1 MVCSISVDKSEEK
14 LKINSDSY
22 DLNRIS
28 DVQVKE
34 LTWKDKL
41 TNMFVNSDNKCN
53 AHGAQERG
61 GQLPVRVMFGL
72 ITSSILFYFIPTEAQ
87 GKGMTLFLPAVAFL
101 VGVVMAMITSA
112 KYVFRLEFKHADET
126 GVQWITAGP
135 THDHSLRQ
143 LIKYRSV
150 ERRQVRF

>member
-1 MVCSISVDKSEEK
+1 MKNDGVFTMVCSISVDKSEEK

-41 TNMFVNSDNKCN
+41 TNM
-53 AHGAQERG
+53 
-61 GQLPVRVMFGL
+61 LMFGL

-126 GVQWITAGP
+126 GVQWITAAK
-135 THDHSLRQ
+135 SRN
-143 LIKYRSV
+143 
-150 ERRQVRF
+150 VREYEIFKLKEAELKQILG

>member
-1 MVCSISVDKSEEK
+1 MACSVLIDKSEGK

-28 DVQVKE
+28 DVQVKV

-41 TNMFVNSDNKCN
+41 INM
-53 AHGAQERG
+53 
-61 GQLPVRVMFGL
+61 LLFGL

-87 GKGMTLFLPAVAFL
+87 GKGMTLFLPAVAYL
-101 VGVVMAMITSA
+101 AGMVMAMVTSA

-126 GVQWITAGP
+126 GVQWITAAK
-135 THDHSLRQ
+135 SRNAREYEIFKL
-143 LIKYRSV
+143 KEV
-150 ERRQVRF
+150 ELKQILG

>member
-41 TNMFVNSDNKCN
+41 TNM
-53 AHGAQERG
+53 
-61 GQLPVRVMFGL
+61 LMFGL

-112 KYVFRLEFKHADET
+112 KYVFRLEFKHADEI
-126 GVQWITAGP
+126 GVQWITAAK
-135 THDHSLRQ
+135 SRNVREYEIFKL
-143 LIKYRSV
+143 KEV
-150 ERRQVRF
+150 ELKQILG

>member
-1 MVCSISVDKSEEK
+1 MACSVLIDKSEGK

-28 DVQVKE
+28 DVQVKV

-41 TNMFVNSDNKCN
+41 INM
-53 AHGAQERG
+53 
-61 GQLPVRVMFGL
+61 LLFGL

-101 VGVVMAMITSA
+101 AGVVMAMITSA

-126 GVQWITAGP
+126 GVQWITAAK
-135 THDHSLRQ
+135 SRN
-143 LIKYRSV
+143 
-150 ERRQVRF
+150 VREYEIFKLKEAELKQILG

>member
-1 MVCSISVDKSEEK
+1 MACSVLIDKSEGK

-28 DVQVKE
+28 DVQVKV

-41 TNMFVNSDNKCN
+41 INM
-53 AHGAQERG
+53 
-61 GQLPVRVMFGL
+61 LLFGL
-72 ITSSILFYFIPTEAQ
+72 ITSSILFYFIPIEAQ

-101 VGVVMAMITSA
+101 AGMVMAMVTSA

-126 GVQWITAGP
+126 GVQWITAAK
-135 THDHSLRQ
+135 SRNAREYEIFKL
-143 LIKYRSV
+143 KEV
-150 ERRQVRF
+150 ELKQILG

>member
-41 TNMFVNSDNKCN
+41 TNM
-53 AHGAQERG
+53 
-61 GQLPVRVMFGL
+61 LMFGL

-126 GVQWITAGP
+126 GVQWITAAK
-135 THDHSLRQ
+135 SRN
-143 LIKYRSV
+143 
-150 ERRQVRF
+150 VREYEIFKLKEAELKQILG

>member
-1 MVCSISVDKSEEK
+1 MACSVLIDKSEGK

-22 DLNRIS
+22 NLNRIS
-28 DVQVKE
+28 DVQVKV

-41 TNMFVNSDNKCN
+41 INM
-53 AHGAQERG
+53 
-61 GQLPVRVMFGL
+61 LLFGL

-101 VGVVMAMITSA
+101 AGMVMAMVTSA

-126 GVQWITAGP
+126 GVQWITAAK
-135 THDHSLRQ
+135 SRNAREYEIFKL
-143 LIKYRSV
+143 KEV
-150 ERRQVRF
+150 ELKQILG

>member
-28 DVQVKE
+28 DVQVKV
-34 LTWKDKL
+34 LTWKNKL
-41 TNMFVNSDNKCN
+41 INM
-53 AHGAQERG
+53 
-61 GQLPVRVMFGL
+61 LLFGL

-101 VGVVMAMITSA
+101 AGMVMAMVTSA
-112 KYVFRLEFKHADET
+112 KYVFRLEFKHVDET
-126 GVQWITAGP
+126 GVQWITAAK
-135 THDHSLRQ
+135 SRNSQEYEAFKL
-143 LIKYRSV
+143 KEV
-150 ERRQVRF
+150 ELKQFIG

>member
-41 TNMFVNSDNKCN
+41 TNM
-53 AHGAQERG
+53 
-61 GQLPVRVMFGL
+61 LLFGL
-72 ITSSILFYFIPTEAQ
+72 IRSSILFYFIPTEAQ

-101 VGVVMAMITSA
+101 VGMVMAMITSA

-126 GVQWITAGP
+126 GVQWITAAK
-135 THDHSLRQ
+135 SRN
-143 LIKYRSV
+143 
-150 ERRQVRF
+150 VREYEIFKLKEAELKQILG

>member
-1 MVCSISVDKSEEK
+1 MVFEVNQVIYNFLKNDGVFTMVCSISVDKSEGK

-41 TNMFVNSDNKCN
+41 TNM
-53 AHGAQERG
+53 
-61 GQLPVRVMFGL
+61 LLFGL

-101 VGVVMAMITSA
+101 VGMVMAMITSA

-126 GVQWITAGP
+126 GVQWITAAK
-135 THDHSLRQ
+135 SRN
-143 LIKYRSV
+143 
-150 ERRQVRF
+150 VREYEIFKLKEAELKQILG

>member
-41 TNMFVNSDNKCN
+41 TNMFVNSDN
-53 AHGAQERG
+53 H
-61 GQLPVRVMFGL
+61 
-72 ITSSILFYFIPTEAQ
+72 
-87 GKGMTLFLPAVAFL
+87 
-101 VGVVMAMITSA
+101 
-112 KYVFRLEFKHADET
+112 
-126 GVQWITAGP
+126 VQN
-135 THDHSLRQ
+135 LKRQ
-143 LIKYRSV
+143 AN
-150 ERRQVRF
+150 

>member
-1 MVCSISVDKSEEK
+1 MACSVLIDKSEGK

-28 DVQVKE
+28 DVQVKV
-34 LTWKDKL
+34 LTWKNKL
-41 TNMFVNSDNKCN
+41 INM
-53 AHGAQERG
+53 
-61 GQLPVRVMFGL
+61 LLFGL

-101 VGVVMAMITSA
+101 AGMVMAMVTST

-126 GVQWITAGP
+126 GVQLITAAK
-135 THDHSLRQ
+135 SRNAREYEIFKL
-143 LIKYRSV
+143 KEV
-150 ERRQVRF
+150 ELKQILG

>member
-34 LTWKDKL
+34 LTWKNKL
-41 TNMFVNSDNKCN
+41 TNM
-53 AHGAQERG
+53 
-61 GQLPVRVMFGL
+61 LLFGL

-101 VGVVMAMITSA
+101 VGMVMAMITSA

-126 GVQWITAGP
+126 GVQWITAAK
-135 THDHSLRQ
+135 SRN
-143 LIKYRSV
+143 
-150 ERRQVRF
+150 VREYEIFKLKEAELKQILG

>member
-1 MVCSISVDKSEEK
+1 MACSVLIDKSEGK

-28 DVQVKE
+28 DVQVKV

-41 TNMFVNSDNKCN
+41 INM
-53 AHGAQERG
+53 
-61 GQLPVRVMFGL
+61 LLFGL

-87 GKGMTLFLPAVAFL
+87 GKGMTLFFPAVAFL
-101 VGVVMAMITSA
+101 AGMVMAMVTSA

-126 GVQWITAGP
+126 GVQWITAAK
-135 THDHSLRQ
+135 SRNAREYEIFKL
-143 LIKYRSV
+143 KEV
-150 ERRQVRF
+150 ELKQILG

>member
-1 MVCSISVDKSEEK
+1 MACSVLIDKSEGK
-14 LKINSDSY
+14 LKVNSDSY

-28 DVQVKE
+28 DVQVKV

-41 TNMFVNSDNKCN
+41 INM
-53 AHGAQERG
+53 
-61 GQLPVRVMFGL
+61 LLFGL

-101 VGVVMAMITSA
+101 AGMVMAMVTSA

-126 GVQWITAGP
+126 GVQWITAAK
-135 THDHSLRQ
+135 SRNAREYEIFKL
-143 LIKYRSV
+143 KEV
-150 ERRQVRF
+150 ELKQILG

>member
-1 MVCSISVDKSEEK
+1 MACSVLIDKSEGK

-28 DVQVKE
+28 DVQVKV

-41 TNMFVNSDNKCN
+41 INM
-53 AHGAQERG
+53 
-61 GQLPVRVMFGL
+61 LLFGL

-87 GKGMTLFLPAVAFL
+87 GKGMTLFLPAVASL
-101 VGVVMAMITSA
+101 AGMVMAMVTSA

-126 GVQWITAGP
+126 GVQWITAAK
-135 THDHSLRQ
+135 SRNAREYEIFKL
-143 LIKYRSV
+143 KEV
-150 ERRQVRF
+150 ELKQILG

>member
-1 MVCSISVDKSEEK
+1 MACSVLIDKSEGK

-28 DVQVKE
+28 DVQVKV

-41 TNMFVNSDNKCN
+41 INM
-53 AHGAQERG
+53 
-61 GQLPVRVMFGL
+61 LLFGL

-101 VGVVMAMITSA
+101 AGMVMAMVTSA

-126 GVQWITAGP
+126 GVQWITAAQ
-135 THDHSLRQ
+135 SRNAREYEIFKL
-143 LIKYRSV
+143 KEV
-150 ERRQVRF
+150 ELKQILG

>member
-41 TNMFVNSDNKCN
+41 TNM
-53 AHGAQERG
+53 
-61 GQLPVRVMFGL
+61 LMFGL

-101 VGVVMAMITSA
+101 VGMVMAMITSA

-126 GVQWITAGP
+126 GVQWITAAK
-135 THDHSLRQ
+135 SRN
-143 LIKYRSV
+143 
-150 ERRQVRF
+150 VREYEIFKLKEAELKQILG

>member
-41 TNMFVNSDNKCN
+41 TNM
-53 AHGAQERG
+53 
-61 GQLPVRVMFGL
+61 LMFGL

-126 GVQWITAGP
+126 GVQWITAAK
-135 THDHSLRQ
+135 SRNVREYEIFKL
-143 LIKYRSV
+143 KEV
-150 ERRQVRF
+150 ELKQILG

>member
-1 MVCSISVDKSEEK
+1 MACSVLIDKSEGK

-28 DVQVKE
+28 DVQVKV

-41 TNMFVNSDNKCN
+41 INMF
-53 AHGAQERG
+53 
-61 GQLPVRVMFGL
+61 LFGL

-101 VGVVMAMITSA
+101 AGMVMAMVTSA
-112 KYVFRLEFKHADET
+112 KYVFRLEFKHVDET
-126 GVQWITAGP
+126 GVQSGLTHQCLYFEQPHTFEQILFIQTAEPALVG
-135 THDHSLRQ
+135 HA
-143 LIKYRSV
+143 
-150 ERRQVRF
+150 

>member
-1 MVCSISVDKSEEK
+1 MACSVLIDKSEGK

-28 DVQVKE
+28 DVQVKV

-41 TNMFVNSDNKCN
+41 INM
-53 AHGAQERG
+53 
-61 GQLPVRVMFGL
+61 LLFGL

-101 VGVVMAMITSA
+101 AGMVMAMVTSA

-126 GVQWITAGP
+126 GVQWITAAK
-135 THDHSLRQ
+135 SRNAREYEIFKL
-143 LIKYRSV
+143 KEV
-150 ERRQVRF
+150 ELKQILG

>member
-41 TNMFVNSDNKCN
+41 TNM
-53 AHGAQERG
+53 
-61 GQLPVRVMFGL
+61 LMFGL

-126 GVQWITAGP
+126 GVQWITAAK
-135 THDHSLRQ
+135 SRNSQEYEAFKL
-143 LIKYRSV
+143 KEV
-150 ERRQVRF
+150 ELKQFIG

>member
-28 DVQVKE
+28 DVQVKV

-41 TNMFVNSDNKCN
+41 INM
-53 AHGAQERG
+53 
-61 GQLPVRVMFGL
+61 LLFGL

-101 VGVVMAMITSA
+101 VGMVMAMITSA

-126 GVQWITAGP
+126 GVQWITAAK
-135 THDHSLRQ
+135 SRN
-143 LIKYRSV
+143 
-150 ERRQVRF
+150 VREYEIFKLKEAELKQILG

>member
-41 TNMFVNSDNKCN
+41 TNM
-53 AHGAQERG
+53 
-61 GQLPVRVMFGL
+61 LMFGL

-101 VGVVMAMITSA
+101 VGVVI
-112 KYVFRLEFKHADET
+112 R
-126 GVQWITAGP
+126 
-135 THDHSLRQ
+135 
-143 LIKYRSV
+143 
-150 ERRQVRF
+150 VRA

>member
-41 TNMFVNSDNKCN
+41 TNM
-53 AHGAQERG
+53 
-61 GQLPVRVMFGL
+61 LLFGL

-87 GKGMTLFLPAVAFL
+87 GKGMTLFLSAVAFL

-126 GVQWITAGP
+126 GVQWITAAK
-135 THDHSLRQ
+135 SRN
-143 LIKYRSV
+143 
-150 ERRQVRF
+150 VREYEIFKLKEAELKQILG